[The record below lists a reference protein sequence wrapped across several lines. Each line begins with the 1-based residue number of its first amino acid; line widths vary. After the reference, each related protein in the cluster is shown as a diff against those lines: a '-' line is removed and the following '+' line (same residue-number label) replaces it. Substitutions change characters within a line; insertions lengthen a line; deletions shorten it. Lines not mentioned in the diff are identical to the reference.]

1 MQRLLFPPLKA
12 LMGSP
17 CLRLLVPRAA
27 PRTQCGCSC
36 GIRSALRPGQY
47 STISDVALQSGRGT
61 ESLPSK
67 AAERVVGRWLLVCS
81 GTVAGAVILG
91 GVTRLTESG
100 LSMVDWHL
108 IKEMKPPTSQEEWEA
123 EFQKYQQFPEFK
135 MPRIHPAC
143 CLLLEKGLAQPQHER
158 TCSCPL
164 WFSLLPGSVGM
175 VHGEKW
181 IRRKARFP

>member
-17 CLRLLVPRAA
+17 CLRLLAPRAA
-27 PRTQCGCSC
+27 PRSQCGCRC
-36 GIRSALRPGQY
+36 GIGIPLRPGQY
-47 STISDVALQSGRGT
+47 STISEVALQSGRGT
-61 ESLPSK
+61 VSLPSK

-135 MPRIHPAC
+135 MPCIHPAC

-164 WFSLLPGSVGM
+164 WFSMLPGPVGM
-175 VHGEKW
+175 VYGEKW
-181 IRRKARFP
+181 IRRKTRFS